1 MNVPDCQVPLHV
13 ALVRGRGVY
22 FSELLDLDELAATGR
37 STALLMIAPLPIVGA
52 VGSPVS
58 PVAVI

>member
-1 MNVPDCQVPLHV
+1 V

-22 FSELLDLDELAATGR
+22 FIELLDLDELAATGR